1 MVDGEYGVLDVINS
15 GSCTELDE
23 KTIEYLSKTI
33 EEKNIHTLWLE
44 SHYMYAPRLDEFARI
59 FPCHVKFRTGIE
71 SFNPALRKA
80 WNKGIPDSVTPED
93 VGRHFSGVCLLAGIR
108 GETKEDILSQVNDAI
123 TKAQKRN
130 PAIKARAYIAK
141 GSADCY
147 TGEKIEAE
155 RYFPAWVTSLDDPF
169 VRKAIKGLEKAGID
183 APISHF
189 SFCTN
194 GSHYAGEAG
203 IPAIGYGP
211 SLESLAHVR
220 DEYIEIDQLVKAV
233 NGFISI
239 LKELTA

>member
-1 MVDGEYGVLDVINS
+1 MELKRYSKIEKGLKREFLLLQGTGCRWGKCTFCDYHKDTSVDPFLINKPVIDMVDGEYGVLDVINS

-108 GETKEDILSQVNDAI
+108 GETKEDILSDIRIAEKYFEYYSVNLFNENS
-123 TKAQKRN
+123 TKIRRDEEL
-130 PAIKARAYIAK
+130 AR
-141 GSADCY
+141 
-147 TGEKIEAE
+147 
-155 RYFPAWVTSLDDPF
+155 F
-169 VRKAIKGLEKAGID
+169 VKTEVGKMLEKSDKAELLID
-183 APISHF
+183 N
-189 SFCTN
+189 TDL
-194 GSHYAGEAG
+194 GVG
-203 IPAIGYGP
+203 
-211 SLESLAHVR
+211 
-220 DEYIEIDQLVKAV
+220 
-233 NGFISI
+233 
-239 LKELTA
+239 